1 MAKFLFTM
9 LPANDLGLPT
19 RLVPIARTLA
29 DRGHDVAIFNPSPAP
44 AKLIADAGLKNLP
57 MPPGPIPEPTM
68 DLVEVSKTWD
78 VEHMLA
84 AFYADENYVRATTA
98 VYLDLIR
105 EEAPDVVVDSFD
117 LLACLAARALHVP
130 LATVLQGSF
139 HPASRGFLWWEA
151 ERPSGLP
158 SAAAGVNKVAAEYGL
173 APEPRCVDR
182 LAGDFCMIVG
192 TPETEPLPASANVSY
207 VG

>member
-19 RLVPIARTLA
+19 RLVPIARILA
-29 DRGHDVAIFNPSPAP
+29 DRGHDVAVFNPSPAP

-57 MPPGPIPEPTM
+57 MPPVPIPETIM
-68 DLVEVSKTWD
+68 DLAEVSITWD

-84 AFYADENYVRATTA
+84 AFYADESYVRAMT
-98 VYLDLIR
+98 VMYVDLIR
-105 EEAPDVVVDSFD
+105 EHAPDVVVDSFD
-117 LLACLAARALHVP
+117 LLACLAARTLQVP

-139 HPASRGFLWWEA
+139 HPASRGFLWWQA

-158 SAAAGVNKVAAEYGL
+158 SAATIVNKVAAEYGL

-192 TPETEPLPASANVSY
+192 TPETDPLLATASRAA
-207 VG
+207 